1 MKKSLIIR
9 WIIIALVVIGWLSAM
24 FPIRDKDYLGE
35 FDRIS
40 AKQLAAL
47 QARSQN
53 VLKVGNPDE
62 LKAKLDAM
70 EAKDSDEYKALQKSY
85 SELQA
90 SPDYEAWVKVK
101 DFAELMRRVAA
112 VRSDDA
118 SISGYKALE
127 RAAQGNADLYR
138 INLSDFVN
146 VPFQAKASNKTIL
159 RYVRVKSAGKL
170 RLGLDLQ
177 GGTEFVLG
185 FNEKDVPKDEKV
197 EDIRDRIL
205 VIMDNRLNSMG
216 VTEPEIK
223 ATGKNTISVRMP
235 SVDEADKSDIRST
248 IKQAAKLE
256 FHLVAENS
264 DELVSQ
270 YMADRQNFRTPPGLI
285 RKEIE
290 SERNGELIT
299 QVVFIEKTPQRIRG
313 EDVDKAFPNVDEFG
327 NWSISLRFKSRGA
340 RAFADVT
347 GKNVGRQLAIVL
359 DGVVYSAPNIREAIS
374 GGQAEIS
381 GSFTFEEA
389 RRLSGVIAS
398 GNVPVTVNIDSEFG
412 TDPTL
417 GADSVRSG
425 SWAGLLGM
433 ALVILF
439 MMWYYRVAGLIA
451 VSALVVNT
459 VLVLGTMALTKA
471 TITMPGIAGMVLTI
485 GMAVDANVLIFE
497 RIREELKRGKTI
509 GNAIVAGYQR
519 AFSSI
524 FDSNL
529 TTLVTAFFMYQF
541 GSGSVKGFA
550 VTLSFGIFASMF
562 TAIFMTRA
570 IFDLLVLRDI
580 IKGLPMRTF
589 KFLENLNVDYLKYRK
604 NAIRGSL
611 VLCVVSLACFG
622 VRYFGT
628 KDALGLDFAGGTELA
643 YTCDGQAP
651 DVDEVR
657 KFLGTQGYGDNLR
670 VGYKRGQGGERLL
683 EIVLP
688 IIKVK
693 DQVQEV
699 DYTAFSMALD
709 QAFPEVKIG
718 LKQTNTVGGNVG
730 AKFRNDAIWAAVLS
744 TLGIIVYL
752 AFRFEL
758 MFGLAAVLAVA
769 HDALVS
775 AGLFM
780 LCGGQLSLTAMAA
793 LMTIFGY
800 SLNDTIVIFDRIRE
814 TRELNKDKS
823 YYELINQAVNE
834 SMSRTLLTSLTT
846 LLVVVSL
853 LVFGGGAIFDFALIM
868 FFGIFTGTYST
879 IFIASAFINTWHKRA
894 VRRERVNAEALKNA
908 ARDAEATAKA

>member
-53 VLKVGNPDE
+53 VLKIANPDE

-270 YMADRQNFRTPPGLI
+270 YMADRQNFRTPQGLL

-299 QVVFIEKTPQRIRG
+299 QVVFIDKTPQRIRG

-417 GADSVRSG
+417 GAD
-425 SWAGLLGM
+425 
-433 ALVILF
+433 
-439 MMWYYRVAGLIA
+439 
-451 VSALVVNT
+451 
-459 VLVLGTMALTKA
+459 
-471 TITMPGIAGMVLTI
+471 
-485 GMAVDANVLIFE
+485 
-497 RIREELKRGKTI
+497 
-509 GNAIVAGYQR
+509 
-519 AFSSI
+519 
-524 FDSNL
+524 
-529 TTLVTAFFMYQF
+529 
-541 GSGSVKGFA
+541 
-550 VTLSFGIFASMF
+550 
-562 TAIFMTRA
+562 
-570 IFDLLVLRDI
+570 
-580 IKGLPMRTF
+580 
-589 KFLENLNVDYLKYRK
+589 
-604 NAIRGSL
+604 
-611 VLCVVSLACFG
+611 
-622 VRYFGT
+622 
-628 KDALGLDFAGGTELA
+628 
-643 YTCDGQAP
+643 
-651 DVDEVR
+651 
-657 KFLGTQGYGDNLR
+657 
-670 VGYKRGQGGERLL
+670 
-683 EIVLP
+683 
-688 IIKVK
+688 
-693 DQVQEV
+693 
-699 DYTAFSMALD
+699 
-709 QAFPEVKIG
+709 
-718 LKQTNTVGGNVG
+718 
-730 AKFRNDAIWAAVLS
+730 
-744 TLGIIVYL
+744 
-752 AFRFEL
+752 
-758 MFGLAAVLAVA
+758 
-769 HDALVS
+769 
-775 AGLFM
+775 
-780 LCGGQLSLTAMAA
+780 
-793 LMTIFGY
+793 
-800 SLNDTIVIFDRIRE
+800 
-814 TRELNKDKS
+814 
-823 YYELINQAVNE
+823 
-834 SMSRTLLTSLTT
+834 
-846 LLVVVSL
+846 
-853 LVFGGGAIFDFALIM
+853 
-868 FFGIFTGTYST
+868 
-879 IFIASAFINTWHKRA
+879 
-894 VRRERVNAEALKNA
+894 
-908 ARDAEATAKA
+908 